1 MREGQSI
8 LPLTLREVG
17 YAAGGRTLLDRV
29 SFTVEAGRKVVVIGP
44 NGAGK
49 SLTLRLC
56 HGLIAP
62 TSGSVAFARPEEAA
76 RRRRHAMVFQRPVL
90 LRRSARPNIL
100 HALSLAGIARAPRAG
115 LADDALRRFGLS
127 DIAGSPARVLSGGEQ
142 QRLAMARAWA
152 LTPDILFLDEP
163 TSALDPGATRAIE
176 SMIAAFH
183 ARGVA
188 ILMTTH
194 DLGQARRIADD
205 IVFLHAGRVVEAG
218 PAQAFFARPQTEEA
232 RAFLAGELL
241 W

>member
-1 MREGQSI
+1 MRADQSI
-8 LPLTLREVG
+8 LPLMLREVS

-29 SFTVEAGRKVVVIGP
+29 SFTVEAGRKLVVIGP

-49 SLTLRLC
+49 SLILRLC

-62 TSGSVAFARPEEAA
+62 TSGSVAFARPDEAA

-90 LRRSARPNIL
+90 LRRSARANIL
-100 HALSLAGIARAPRAG
+100 HALSLAGIARAPRAE

-163 TSALDPGATRAIE
+163 TSALDPGATRSIE
-176 SMIAAFH
+176 AMIGAFH

-188 ILMTTH
+188 IVMTTH

-205 IVFLHAGRVVEAG
+205 IVFLHEGRIVEAG
-218 PAQAFFARPQTEEA
+218 VAEGFFERPQTEQA